1 MFRQKT
7 ARTRFVGYY
16 SKLNQVQRLVIGAFF
31 MCLGT
36 VAGEKH
42 NYLAVIGPV
51 QIRFQA
57 ATPQYDPAT
66 VLPPLKMSDATAT
79 NAIETVTEPKSVMIP
94 PSIEPASVTLLAPE
108 QSVKPEP
115 PSVPPLESAPQS
127 QPVLPE
133 PRAESSQLT
142 PQMLLRY
149 FNWAGN
155 REVLIPTPVEFM
167 PPPPDSGIRSSAV
180 YNSPP
185 AK

>member
-1 MFRQKT
+1 M
-7 ARTRFVGYY
+7 RFVGHY

-42 NYLAVIGPV
+42 NYLAMIGPV

-57 ATPQYDPAT
+57 TTPQYDPAT
-66 VLPPLKMSDATAT
+66 VLPPLKMSDAPAT
-79 NAIETVTEPKSVMIP
+79 NAVETVIEPKSVMLP
-94 PSIEPASVTLLAPE
+94 LSVETASATAPE
-108 QSVKPEP
+108 QSAKPEP

-127 QPVLPE
+127 PPVLAE

-149 FNWAGN
+149 FNRAGN
-155 REVLIPTPVEFM
+155 REVLIPAPVEFM

-180 YNSPP
+180 YNSAP